1 MPKYAPL
8 CSNVLKV
15 SNLKELADAVDSFL
29 AG

>member
-15 SNLKELADAVDSFL
+15 SNLKELAQAVDTL
-29 AG
+29 MAG